1 MAGNPLFPASH
12 ISKAAAA
19 AFPDGYAIRPLEKG
33 DFAKGFVECLRDLT
47 FMGQMTEADFNERY
61 EEIDTNGKGPYYYL
75 VIEHGGKIIGTGL
88 VLAEK
93 KL

>member
-1 MAGNPLFPASH
+1 MSGTPLFPASH
-12 ISKAAAA
+12 ISQAAAA
-19 AFPDGYAIRPLEKG
+19 AFPEGYTIRPLEKG

-47 FMGQMTEADFNERY
+47 FMDQMTEAEFNERY
-61 EEIDTNGKGPYYYL
+61 DEIDTNGKGPYYYL